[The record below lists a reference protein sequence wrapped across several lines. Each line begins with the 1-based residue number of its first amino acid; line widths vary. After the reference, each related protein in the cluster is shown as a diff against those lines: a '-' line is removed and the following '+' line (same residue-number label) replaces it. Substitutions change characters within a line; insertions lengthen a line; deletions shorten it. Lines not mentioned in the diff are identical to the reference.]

1 MKETDLKQRFRE
13 LESKYPLYKGNNTDM
28 FNLQYETNK
37 LYIEIISDYN
47 KKAEI
52 YNSRLLFY
60 TIVIAILTLAMVFPL
75 VKSFF
80 LWILTLK
87 G

>member
-1 MKETDLKQRFRE
+1 MKEIDLKQRFWE

-37 LYIEIISDYN
+37 LYLKLINDFNEKTEVYN
-47 KKAEI
+47 R
-52 YNSRLLFY
+52 RLLSY
-60 TIVIAILTLAMVFPL
+60 TIVIAILTLVMVFPL

-80 LWILTLK
+80 LWILTVK